1 MNLLQMEYGV
11 LPTKVLKE
19 DKAEYIQ
26 SLIDTRE
33 AEDINLFLDCMANL
47 HCNHLKND
55 IDQYE
60 LSIDEKMVDKSLLC
74 EKMVDK
80 WSIKP
85 SLATKLVEILFFTND
100 NDVIT
105 TEMVVEKFNFSETST
120 KRYLRQLTEFGYLE
134 AYGGNKNRTYKR
146 IKS

>member
-1 MNLLQMEYGV
+1 MIS
-11 LPTKVLKE
+11 T
-19 DKAEYIQ
+19 
-26 SLIDTRE
+26 S
-33 AEDINLFLDCMANL
+33 
-47 HCNHLKND
+47 
-55 IDQYE
+55 
-60 LSIDEKMVDKSLLC
+60 
-74 EKMVDK
+74 MVDK